1 VVSTSLPET
10 PANISSGI
18 PDTVTAIGTPC
29 LVSLTTLAAAA
40 VDYLELELIAAT
52 IKRWKVMA
60 LLDSGASDLYLS
72 AEIAR
77 RICLEPSSQFVK
89 VTLVSD

>member
-1 VVSTSLPET
+1 MVSTSLPET

-52 IKRWKVMA
+52 IKR
-60 LLDSGASDLYLS
+60 
-72 AEIAR
+72 
-77 RICLEPSSQFVK
+77 
-89 VTLVSD
+89 

>member
-1 VVSTSLPET
+1 
-10 PANISSGI
+10 
-18 PDTVTAIGTPC
+18 
-29 LVSLTTLAAAA
+29 
-40 VDYLELELIAAT
+40 
-52 IKRWKVMA
+52 MA